1 MNKISLES
9 ESLISG
15 SSKKYRLAPV
25 LILHIYIPS
34 IQNNPPTYSLLL
46 FLSYK
51 FSSLSSIPE
60 SRKLI
65 VKIQENDDVD
75 SDIEMWPLSFQW
87 LLQSALQ
94 TPQEGLELRKF
105 KHQTQIL
112 CREEN
117 IYGEKEYST
126 NILWN
131 ALWQPR
137 GRFPNLNITCDM
149 YENAC

>member
-15 SSKKYRLAPV
+15 SSKKYRLAPI

-75 SDIEMWPLSFQW
+75 SDIEMWPLSF
-87 LLQSALQ
+87 
-94 TPQEGLELRKF
+94 
-105 KHQTQIL
+105 
-112 CREEN
+112 
-117 IYGEKEYST
+117 
-126 NILWN
+126 
-131 ALWQPR
+131 
-137 GRFPNLNITCDM
+137 
-149 YENAC
+149 